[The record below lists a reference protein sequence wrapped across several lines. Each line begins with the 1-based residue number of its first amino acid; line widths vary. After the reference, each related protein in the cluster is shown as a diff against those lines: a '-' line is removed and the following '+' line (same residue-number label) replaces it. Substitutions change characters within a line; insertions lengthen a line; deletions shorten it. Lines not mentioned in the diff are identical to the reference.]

1 MLSTVS
7 IEYHLR
13 SWSGSV
19 RRLEPFSLLHLFDK
33 NTSEWLCGSTSILGS
48 SGCSSIPCL
57 NSALHLQAS
66 TQLSL
71 SPFRRGET
79 DQLLKQAT
87 TQRGNGQWNSF
98 ELCAPSD
105 CMANEFCPAVS
116 KGSPQKKHRLG
127 HWAPFWSLVAA
138 AQWHPSSSVFSP
150 WRSYI
155 VILYT
160 CFLYIHMCIHIYIH
174 IYIFVYIKYIPWHI
188 WFMAQIPPAAW
199 PCSAGAPSPGNLGK
213 IKWYS
218 NSNVDLIFRDNHI
231 VITLEHIDDIAI
243 SCVRIRGIYIYIS
256 TCMHACMHAC
266 MYVYIM

>member
-1 MLSTVS
+1 MQGLERKKSSNIQFFFPKYVLSDCPSLYTIHRYLSITFDRSINPSSYQSFNHLQSIYRYVLSTVS
-7 IEYHLR
+7 SEYHLR

-57 NSALHLQAS
+57 SSALHLQAS

-87 TQRGNGQWNSF
+87 TQRGNGQWNSS

-150 WRSYI
+150 WRSYV
-155 VILYT
+155 VIL
-160 CFLYIHMCIHIYIH
+160 
-174 IYIFVYIKYIPWHI
+174 
-188 WFMAQIPPAAW
+188 
-199 PCSAGAPSPGNLGK
+199 
-213 IKWYS
+213 
-218 NSNVDLIFRDNHI
+218 
-231 VITLEHIDDIAI
+231 
-243 SCVRIRGIYIYIS
+243 
-256 TCMHACMHAC
+256 
-266 MYVYIM
+266 

>member
-1 MLSTVS
+1 MCSQLSRAS
-7 IEYHLR
+7 ITCGLG
-13 SWSGSV
+13 SGSV

-160 CFLYIHMCIHIYIH
+160 CFLYIHMCISYIYIYTYIH
-174 IYIFVYIKYIPWHI
+174 ICVYKIHS
-188 WFMAQIPPAAW
+188 MAH
-199 PCSAGAPSPGNLGK
+199 
-213 IKWYS
+213 
-218 NSNVDLIFRDNHI
+218 LIHGTD
-231 VITLEHIDDIAI
+231 
-243 SCVRIRGIYIYIS
+243 S
-256 TCMHACMHAC
+256 TCGLALLSWGTITWESRKDQMIFQFQCRFNFPR
-266 MYVYIM
+266 